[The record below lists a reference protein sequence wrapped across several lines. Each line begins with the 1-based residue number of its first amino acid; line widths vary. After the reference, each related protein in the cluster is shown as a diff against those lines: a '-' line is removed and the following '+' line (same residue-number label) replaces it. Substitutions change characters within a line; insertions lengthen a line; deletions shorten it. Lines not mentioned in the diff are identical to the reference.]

1 MQEFIKELVLTSDSS
16 YYRSSKIASSYPLLP
31 STVTNNKK
39 VWVTPR
45 PFHHSGADLGGGCAP
60 TPEMTCGFLIRL
72 VFCKKKTLWVIG
84 VEVQQEMSAPP
95 PKTKNPGSAPA
106 IYMTVT
112 TSTINFAPI
121 QVYKTTRVIGWHRPN
136 AKNGCW
142 IKVLLSELKLTRL

>member
-1 MQEFIKELVLTSDSS
+1 MWF
-16 YYRSSKIASSYPLLP
+16 
-31 STVTNNKK
+31 
-39 VWVTPR
+39 
-45 PFHHSGADLGGGCAP
+45 
-60 TPEMTCGFLIRL
+60 
-72 VFCKKKTLWVIG
+72 IG

-95 PKTKNPGSAPA
+95 PA